1 MTHKERQ
8 PENSNDR
15 ITVRFGDPIMQD
27 GFTSVPNLVLNY
39 YSRLGISQA
48 EMLFII
54 HVWQF
59 WWTEKNPF
67 PALNTVAIRM
77 NISRRQARN
86 YVQSLKGKEFAGY
99 PDLHLLNVYD
109 RFEPGRG
116 QTSSEYDFS
125 GLFRAIVLIS
135 QGQLL
140 TPRKNP
146 SGGGRKILSEAP
158 RKSSSPEEDNEEEN
172 EKRINLSNIRM
183 GNRTDVLVD
192 NSGDNSA
199 SQPVNPPR
207 TASMPK
213 SQNDTKTQPPIADL
227 FIGEPDIAASL
238 QRLENDAP
246 EAIGTIL
253 KWGRG
258 RPPTQNYSEDRQQ
271 ITAYIQDFAR
281 EMGDTAPL
289 KSSVTRAD
297 NLYQASSRPIALFI
311 DAMYQARA
319 KTKERTAA
327 IRGKANLATPYA
339 PKAKMAYFFALL
351 EDELGMRESEQLPL
365 DG

>member
-1 MTHKERQ
+1 MTHMEKQ
-8 PENSNDR
+8 PERRNDR

-67 PALNTVAIRM
+67 PALNTIAVRM

-86 YVQSLKGKEFAGY
+86 YVQSLKGKEFTEY
-99 PDLHLLNVYD
+99 PDLRLLNVYD

-125 GLFRAIVLIS
+125 GLFQAIVLIS
-135 QGQLL
+135 QGRSL
-140 TPRKNP
+140 TPRKNT
-146 SGGGRKILSEAP
+146 SEGGRKFLSGAP
-158 RKSSSPEEDNEEEN
+158 RKPSSPEEDNGEEN
-172 EKRINLSNIRM
+172 ERGINLSNIRM
-183 GNRTDVLVD
+183 ANRSNVLVD
-192 NSGDNSA
+192 NLGDNSVSQSVNTDRKA
-199 SQPVNPPR
+199 SVSTQQGNAEPLPTSLATVVGKENTDPSLPR
-207 TASMPK
+207 
-213 SQNDTKTQPPIADL
+213 IAN
-227 FIGEPDIAASL
+227 E
-238 QRLENDAP
+238 AP
-246 EAIGTIL
+246 EAIGVIL
-253 KWGRG
+253 KRGRG
-258 RPPTQNYSEDRQQ
+258 RPPKQPISEDRQQ
-271 ITAYIQDFAR
+271 ITAYISDFAR

-289 KSSVTRAD
+289 KSSITRAE
-297 NLYQASSRPIALFI
+297 NLYQASGRSIALFI

-327 IRGKANLATPYA
+327 IRGNPNAAEPFA
-339 PKAKMAYFFALL
+339 PKAKMAYYFALL
-351 EDELGMRESEQLPL
+351 EDELGMRDGGQLTL
-365 DG
+365 DA